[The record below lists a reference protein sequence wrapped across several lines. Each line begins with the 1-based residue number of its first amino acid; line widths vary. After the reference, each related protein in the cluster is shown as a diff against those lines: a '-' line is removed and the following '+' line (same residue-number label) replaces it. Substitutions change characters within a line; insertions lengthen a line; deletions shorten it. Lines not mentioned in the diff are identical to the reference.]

1 MTVAQDNPIA
11 WGLRN
16 LIALGIEYP
25 ERFGREVFE
34 AVPEKAIAALGDMD
48 RRVWGFVLD
57 DVKQYG
63 DLQTSRV
70 IATAANGDGGTLYE
84 YFTDLVVNSVPKEPD
99 EVLFDLQ
106 VAIEAEAKKAPAVVP
121 PEMQNDGAP
130 DDFPVEVMSG
140 VAGTFAEIYSNV
152 LEAPP
157 QFFYFSF
164 LTALGILV
172 TGTLTLNSEIAPPT
186 RLYTVL
192 LGESG
197 DDRKSTAIKKTIEFF
212 RRFVT
217 EFEVCWGVGSAEG
230 LQAVLTKEKTDAN
243 DKRVLLALDELKQ
256 FASKARIEGSV
267 LLPCVTTLFENN
279 FYHSR
284 TKSSVVK
291 LENAHLAIL
300 AASTVPTY
308 ETMFSSQFADIGF
321 LNRLWL
327 VKGEG
332 KRRFSIPEKVAEMDY
347 RTLGLMLGNVLR
359 LANEVREMPVTPE
372 ARKIFDEWYLSL
384 PQSIHARRLD
394 TYALRLMPLLAIND
408 SKREVDADTVRKAI
422 ALCDHQLQVRM
433 LYDPIDADNKIA
445 VVEEKI
451 RRVLRARGPLNA
463 WALKKA
469 VHVER
474 IGLYTFETAKA
485 NLLRAKELAYDK
497 KVGVF
502 FLQPAGVTPG
512 GGK

>member
-1 MTVAQDNPIA
+1 MTTIAPPEVNPIA
-11 WGLRN
+11 LEIRN
-16 LIALGIEYP
+16 LIGLGICYP
-25 ERFGREVFE
+25 ERFDRKVFA
-34 AVPEKAIAALGDMD
+34 AVPEKAIATLKDMD
-48 RRVWGFVLD
+48 RLVWDYVLD
-57 DVKQYG
+57 DVQEYG
-63 DLQTSRV
+63 TLESSRV
-70 IATAANGDGGTLYE
+70 ATAASGEGRAMRA
-84 YFTDLVVNSVPKEPD
+84 YFVDLPELIPKEPD
-99 EVLFDLQ
+99 EVLFDIQ
-106 VAIEAEAKKAPAVVP
+106 VAIEAEARKAPPDATLTP
-121 PEMQNDGAP
+121 PEMQSDGAP
-130 DDFPVEVMSG
+130 DDFPADVMSG
-140 VAGTFAEIYSNV
+140 VAGSFAEIYSNV

-172 TGTLTLNSEIAPPT
+172 TGTLTLSSEIAPPT

-212 RRFVT
+212 RRFIT

-230 LQAVLTKEKTDAN
+230 LQAVLVKGKADMN

-267 LLPCVTTLFENN
+267 LLPCVATLFENN

-332 KRRFSIPEKVAEMDY
+332 KRRFSIPEKVAELDY
-347 RTLGLMLGNVLR
+347 KTLGVMLRNVLR
-359 LANEVREMPVTPE
+359 LANEVREMPVTTE
-372 ARKIFDEWYLSL
+372 ARKIFDDWYLSL

-408 SKREVDADTVRKAI
+408 MKTEVDADTVRKAI
-422 ALCDHQLQVRM
+422 ALCDHQLQLRM

-445 VVEEKI
+445 VVEEKL

-474 IGLYTFETAKA
+474 IGLYTFETAKN
-485 NLLRAKELAYDK
+485 NLLRAKELAFDK
-497 KVGVF
+497 KQGVF
-502 FLQPAGVTPG
+502 FLQPAGV
-512 GGK
+512 GK

>member
-11 WGLRN
+11 WEIRN
-16 LIALGIEYP
+16 LIALGIKYP
-25 ERFGREVFE
+25 ERFGGEVFL
-34 AVPEKAIAALGDMD
+34 AVPEKAIAALKDID
-48 RRVWGFVLD
+48 RRVWDLVID
-57 DVKQYG
+57 DVRTFG
-63 DLQTSRV
+63 DLQTSRI
-70 IATAANGDGGTLYE
+70 IAASNGGGDPLYA
-84 YFTDLVVNSVPKEPD
+84 YFADAVVETDPKEPD

-106 VAIEAEAKKAPAVVP
+106 VAIEAKAKEAPETAVVTI
-121 PEMQNDGAP
+121 EMQNDGAP

-140 VAGTFAEIYSNV
+140 VAGAFAEIYSNV

-172 TGTLTLNSEIAPPT
+172 AGTLTLSSEIAPPT

-256 FASKARIEGSV
+256 FAAKARIEGSV

-291 LENAHLAIL
+291 LENAHLALL

-347 RTLGLMLGNVLR
+347 KTLGLMLGNVLR

-372 ARKIFDEWYLSL
+372 ARKIFDNWYLNL

-408 SKREVDADTVRKAI
+408 SKREVDVGTVRKAI
-422 ALCDHQLQVRM
+422 ALCDHQLQLRM

-445 VVEEKI
+445 IVEEKI
-451 RRVLRARGPLNA
+451 RRVLRSRGPLNA

-485 NLLRAKELAYDK
+485 NLMRAKELAFDK
-497 KVGVF
+497 KAAVF
-502 FLQPAGVTPG
+502 FMQPPG
-512 GGK
+512 SAQ